1 MRVTK
6 TAVIAALAIA
16 LAAECGRG
24 SPTNPSGAAPQVT
37 SVAPPQIIREDA
49 PQVVTISGRNFVS
62 GLTVELTDPSGGS
75 RTIERSDIQ
84 ALQATSF
91 QMVATL
97 SAAGAYLIRIKNPSG
112 DQSGPVFVHGILQS
126 QAGGNPPHI
135 DSVSPAS
142 LVHSGNVQVIAV
154 TGSNFSSAINVT
166 LVDPTGQSLAIN
178 NAIVGTVLPTSF
190 QIGVT
195 LTQIGTYTLSV
206 TNPSGDVSNSV
217 AIAVF

>member
-6 TAVIAALAIA
+6 TAVIAALAIT
-16 LAAECGRG
+16 LAAGCGRG

-49 PQVVTISGRNFVS
+49 PQVVTISGRDFVS
-62 GLTVELTDPSGGS
+62 GLTAELTDPSGGS
-75 RTIERSDIQ
+75 RTIERSEIQ

-91 QMVATL
+91 QMVATF

-112 DQSGPVFVHGILQS
+112 DQSDPFSFIVQS

-154 TGSNFSSAINVT
+154 TGTNFSSAINVT
-166 LVDPTGQSLAIN
+166 PALVMYPE
-178 NAIVGTVLPTSF
+178 
-190 QIGVT
+190 
-195 LTQIGTYTLSV
+195 
-206 TNPSGDVSNSV
+206 
-217 AIAVF
+217 

>member
-1 MRVTK
+1 
-6 TAVIAALAIA
+6 
-16 LAAECGRG
+16 
-24 SPTNPSGAAPQVT
+24 
-37 SVAPPQIIREDA
+37 
-49 PQVVTISGRNFVS
+49 
-62 GLTVELTDPSGGS
+62 
-75 RTIERSDIQ
+75 
-84 ALQATSF
+84 
-91 QMVATL
+91 MVATL
-97 SAAGAYLIRIKNPSG
+97 SAAGAYLIRFKNPSG
-112 DQSGPVFVHGILQS
+112 DQSDPFSFIVQS

-166 LVDPTGQSLAIN
+166 LVDPSGQSLAIN